1 MLRIVQAFICLQLD
15 LYTESSVLRTSF
27 LLLIMNAISCDA
39 GETGLDRPHKSG
51 IEVLRAIVAN
61 GVKLERNWNLVFPVG
76 GDSDK

>member
-1 MLRIVQAFICLQLD
+1 
-15 LYTESSVLRTSF
+15 
-27 LLLIMNAISCDA
+27 MNAISCDA